1 MVRVPFGTR
10 LLRAALGATFLSA
23 VTASVALAQGAV
35 ISGTVTAEGQ
45 NNALPASV
53 TIQQLGLAVQA
64 SEQGRYTIQVP
75 GAQVLNQQVRIVARY
90 IGYEPLTKTITISAG
105 AQTVDFSLK
114 FDPFRLSDV
123 VVTGTSDGQSR
134 NKIPF
139 SVAVVNEEQL
149 KEVPASS
156 PVAALAGKVAG
167 ARIALGTGNPG
178 AAPAIRLRGSTN
190 LGVGGSSPLIIVD
203 GVITRFSI
211 ADIDAQDIASIEVLK
226 GAAASAFYGSDAA
239 NGVVSITTKRGNDI
253 REGTVRMSVRSEIGN
268 TSLNRWVPLN
278 RSHQYLT
285 NPDGSI
291 TTNAAGTRQLDP
303 DNLMDN
309 PYPSSGDM
317 RWRNQLKEWITGGQF
332 YSNNFQLGFRRA
344 GTNLNTSFTTDHNGG
359 IMPFRSGQFRQS
371 ARVNVDQQINSKA
384 DVGVSVTYSVSNND
398 YSPTAGGSGSAWF
411 GLLQAPPDVNF
422 KRPNG
427 AADPVDYFPVLPAFA
442 SNSRGN
448 PLYGLVNDQF
458 SLRRERILGSATLR
472 YRPLEWLRLEGSYGT
487 DRSNRRDESYQFVG
501 YYTGEGIPGDGGLDI
516 GYNGDVA
523 ENMQAN
529 AIATK
534 VFGDLLST
542 TRVTYLVEKQTSD
555 ALSASGSILTVPG
568 VIDLDA
574 VPNANNSIGSGRTQ
588 RNTINYF
595 LSQAFDWRE
604 KYILDLLVR
613 RDGSSLFGA
622 DSRWANFYRVA
633 GAWRFT
639 EDFELPGVQEGRVR
653 FARGTAGL
661 RPGFADQYEN
671 YALNSGQVTKNQ
683 LGNPTLEPAIQTENE
698 YGLNLTFL
706 DRFDAEL
713 VYASRVTK
721 GAFLNVPLSP
731 AVGDGAVNIG
741 SGYTFAVQNAADV
754 SAQTLEFSL
763 GARIVDGPEFSYS
776 VNFVADR
783 TRQKIDRLGR
793 APFRATAGGQGQD
806 VFFYREGET
815 LGVIYGQRW
824 ITDLDDL
831 AANRLNP
838 ALYTINSEGYAVLTS
853 ALGTAA
859 ERPVFAIDTLDFNN
873 GTSKIGDVNPDFS
886 WGFTQTARWR
896 GFQVYALIDGVKG
909 GDIYNF
915 TKQWMYQDFRHGSVD
930 SRGDTGADARPYQFY
945 SAGLYNGLVA
955 NSHFVEDGTYAR
967 LRELSVSY
975 NFDPGLLNRVG
986 LGALSQGMKLS
997 IVGRNLLTWTNYSG
1011 FDPEAN
1017 SGNDFN
1023 FRIDGFR
1030 YPNFRTVTAM
1040 IDVSF

>member
-23 VTASVALAQGAV
+23 ATAGAALAQGAV

-167 ARIALGTGNPG
+167 ARIAIGTGNPG
-178 AAPAIRLRGSTN
+178 SAPAIRLRGSTN
-190 LGVGGSSPLIIVD
+190 LGVGGSSPLIIID

-239 NGVVSITTKRGNDI
+239 NGVLAITTKRGQDI

-268 TSLNRWVPLN
+268 TSLGRWVPLN
-278 RSHQYLT
+278 QSHQYLT
-285 NPDGSI
+285 NADGSI

-317 RWRNQLKEWITGGQF
+317 RWRNQLKEWITGGEF
-332 YSNNFQLGFRRA
+332 YSNNFQLGFRRG
-344 GTNLNTSFTTDHNGG
+344 GTNLNTSFTSDHNGG
-359 IMPFRSGQFRQS
+359 ILPFRSGQFRQS

-384 DVGVSVTYSVSNND
+384 DFGVSATYSLSNND
-398 YSPTAGGSGSAWF
+398 FDPGSSAGWF
-411 GLLQAPPDVNF
+411 ALLQSPPDVNLE
-422 KRPNG
+422 RPNG

-448 PLYGLVNDQF
+448 PLYELANNSY

-472 YRPLEWLRLEGSYGT
+472 YRPVEWLRLEGSYGT
-487 DRSNRRDESYQFVG
+487 DRSNRRSQNYQFVG
-501 YYTGEGIPGDGGLDI
+501 YYTGQGIPGNGALNI
-516 GYNGDVA
+516 NYAGDVA
-523 ENMQAN
+523 ENLQAN

-534 VFGDLLST
+534 LFGELLST
-542 TRVTYLVEKQTSD
+542 TRATYLVEKQTNAS
-555 ALSASGSILTVPG
+555 LGASGNLLTVPG

-574 VPNANNSIGSGRTQ
+574 VPNENNSIGSGTQQ

-595 LSQAFDWRE
+595 LSQAFDWRD

-622 DSRWANFYRVA
+622 DNRWANFYRVA

-639 EDFELPGVQEGRVR
+639 EDFEIPGVQEGRVR

-671 YALNSGQVTKNQ
+671 YALSNGQVTKNQ
-683 LGNPTLEPAIQTENE
+683 LGNPTLTPAIQTENE
-698 YGLNLTFL
+698 YGFNLTFL
-706 DRFDAEL
+706 DKFDAEL
-713 VYASRVTK
+713 VYAARVTE
-721 GAFLNVPLSP
+721 GAFLSVPLSP

-763 GARIVDGPEFSYS
+763 GARLVDGPDFSYA

-783 TRQKIDRLGR
+783 TRQKIDRMGR
-793 APFRATAGGQGQD
+793 APFRVNAGGQGQD
-806 VFFYREGET
+806 VFYYREGET

-824 ITDLDDL
+824 VRNLDEL
-831 AANRLNP
+831 ADMGRDP
-838 ALYTINSEGYAVLTS
+838 ALHSINSEGYAVLTS
-853 ALGTAA
+853 QLGTAA
-859 ERPVFAIDTLDFNN
+859 ERPIAFIDLANFNN
-873 GTSKIGDVNPDFS
+873 TTFQIGDVNPDFS

-930 SRGDTGADARPYQFY
+930 QRGKTGADARPYQFH

-975 NFDPGLLNRVG
+975 NFDPGLLSRVG

>member
-23 VTASVALAQGAV
+23 ATAGVALAQGAV

-45 NNALPASV
+45 GNALPASV

-105 AQTVDFSLK
+105 AQTVDFVLK

-123 VVTGTSDGQSR
+123 VVTGTTDGQSR

-149 KEVPASS
+149 KEVPAAS

-211 ADIDAQDIASIEVLK
+211 ADIDAQDIQSIEVLK

-239 NGVVSITTKRGNDI
+239 NGVLSITTKRGRDI
-253 REGTVRMSVRSEIGN
+253 REGTVRMSVRSEYGS
-268 TSLNRWVPLN
+268 TSLNKFVPLN
-278 RSHQYLT
+278 GSHQYQLAG
-285 NPDGSI
+285 DGSI
-291 TTNAAGTRQLDP
+291 LESSPGNREVDP

-309 PYPSSGDM
+309 PYPTSGNM
-317 RWRNQLKEWITGGQF
+317 RWRNQLKEWITDGIF
-332 YSNNFQLGFRRA
+332 YSNNFQLGFRRG
-344 GTNLNTSFTTDHNGG
+344 GTNLNTSFTSDHNGG

-371 ARVNVDQQINSKA
+371 ARLNVDQQINSKA
-384 DVGVSVTYSVSNND
+384 DFGASVTYSVSNND
-398 YSPTAGGSGSAWF
+398 YDPGSSAGWF
-411 GLLQAPPDVNF
+411 ALLQAPPDVNL

-427 AADPVDYFPVLPAFA
+427 SEDPVDYFPVLPAFA
-442 SNSRGN
+442 QSARGN
-448 PLYGLVNDQF
+448 PLYQLANEYYN
-458 SLRRERILGSATLR
+458 LRRERLLGSATLR
-472 YRPLEWLRLEGSYGT
+472 YRPVEWLRLEGSYGT
-487 DRSNRRDESYQFVG
+487 DRSNRRNETYQEVG
-501 YYTGEGIPGDGGLDI
+501 YFTGGGIPGTGALAI
-516 GYNGDVA
+516 NYAGDVA
-523 ENMQAN
+523 ENLQAN
-529 AIATK
+529 AIATR
-534 VFGDLLST
+534 VYGDLLST
-542 TRVTYLVEKQTSD
+542 TRVTYLVEKQTTD
-555 ALSASGSILTVPG
+555 GLGGSTNVLAVKG
-568 VIDLDA
+568 VQDLDA
-574 VPNANNSIGSGRTQ
+574 APQANISVGSGRTL

-595 LSQAFDWRE
+595 VSQAFDWKE
-604 KYILDLLVR
+604 KYIADILVR

-622 DSRWANFYRVA
+622 DARWANFYRVA

-639 EDFELPGVQEGRVR
+639 EDFAIPGVQEGRVR
-653 FARGTAGL
+653 FAQGTAGL
-661 RPGFADQYEN
+661 RPGYSDQYEIYSIN
-671 YALNSGQVTKNQ
+671 NGNISKAQ
-683 LGNPTLEPAIQTENE
+683 LGNPDLEPAIQTENE
-698 YGLNLTFL
+698 FGINMTFL
-706 DRFDAEL
+706 DRFEGEL
-713 VYASRVTK
+713 VYASRVTE
-721 GAFLNVPLSP
+721 GAFLGVPLSL
-731 AVGDGAVNIG
+731 AQSGGFG
-741 SGYTFAVQNAADV
+741 SQVRNAADV
-754 SAQTLEFSL
+754 SAKTLEFSL
-763 GARIVDGPEFSYS
+763 NARVIDGADFSYA
-776 VNFVADR
+776 VGFVADR
-783 TRQKIDRLGR
+783 TRQKIDRMDR
-793 APFRATAGGQGQD
+793 APFRVNAGGQGQD
-806 VFFYREGET
+806 VFYYKEGET

-824 ITDLDDL
+824 IRS
-831 AANRLNP
+831 AAELT
-838 ALYTINSEGYAVLTS
+838 AAGYDETLYTRNSDGYMVLT
-853 ALGTAA
+853 ANLGLGS
-859 ERPVFAIDTLDFNN
+859 ERPVLFRDVNDNN
-873 GTSKIGDVNPDFS
+873 NTTVQIGDVNPDFS
-886 WGFTQTARWR
+886 WGFTQTARWK
-896 GFQVYALIDGVKG
+896 GFQLYALIDGVKG

-915 TKQWMYQDFRHGSVD
+915 TKQWMYQDQRHGSQD
-930 SRGDTGADARPYQFY
+930 QAGRPLADRRPQQFY

-975 NFDPGLLNRVG
+975 NFDPGMLNRVG
-986 LGALSQGMKLS
+986 LGVLSQGMKLS
-997 IVGRNLLTWTNYSG
+997 IVGRNLLTWTSYTG
-1011 FDPEAN
+1011 FDPEAT
-1017 SGNDFN
+1017 SGGDFN